1 MSKKDIGDKFSA
13 LLGHWEKH
21 ERTSSTLAPGCRH
34 PPVNWSRPS
43 TRWGRRLSFMSIRHI
58 FLIRFVSFG
67 KRYRSSPSEGKGA
80 PRHCSGTVAYE
91 TEHGLVFLPRIQV
104 IALTC
109 SGTKY
114 NCFTL
119 HTHLAQQILNSLL
132 KSHRNKCSITEI
144 KISMNGGYL
153 ENCIAVPWDHSS
165 KGPHPNNSA
174 SHRRP
179 WFWSLDA
186 AGWKCMLPLKCCAC
200 PARLHWSA
208 KSFFYWHL
216 SPPATSS
223 SNIKHPDSRWRGTL
237 SSTGTYFH
245 YSPPLRIL
253 VLSLIA
259 CQKF

>member
-1 MSKKDIGDKFSA
+1 MREAAF
-13 LLGHWEKH
+13 LH
-21 ERTSSTLAPGCRH
+21 EHQAHLPHSLRELRQAIQKLTLRGERGTQTLFRNCGLRDRT
-34 PPVNWSRPS
+34 W
-43 TRWGRRLSFMSIRHI
+43 
-58 FLIRFVSFG
+58 FG
-67 KRYRSSPSEGKGA
+67 
-80 PRHCSGTVAYE
+80 
-91 TEHGLVFLPRIQV
+91 LPEQV

-174 SHRRP
+174 SYRRP

-186 AGWKCMLPLKCCAC
+186 AGWICMLPLKCCAC

-216 SPPATSS
+216 SLPATSI

-245 YSPPLRIL
+245 YSPH
-253 VLSLIA
+253 
-259 CQKF
+259 